1 MRLREL
7 EERVAQLGDRAV
19 EIGMHLQALP
29 EADGQNDELIADL
42 DALRAEL
49 ERERVINGDREV

>member
-7 EERVAQLGDRAV
+7 EERVASLASMAWFARDRHSETEEV
-19 EIGMHLQALP
+19 SDLYHDL
-29 EADGQNDELIADL
+29 DELHS
-42 DALRAEL
+42 EL